1 MTIKIEYNLYVVIK
15 SFWIIRKSDLEA
27 GCGEK
32 QTKSYFSLCLDFFY
46 VPWCIILQHTT
57 ILRKSNDCSP
67 DRFPFVS

>member
-32 QTKSYFSLCLDFFY
+32 TDQKLLA
-46 VPWCIILQHTT
+46 
-57 ILRKSNDCSP
+57 
-67 DRFPFVS
+67 